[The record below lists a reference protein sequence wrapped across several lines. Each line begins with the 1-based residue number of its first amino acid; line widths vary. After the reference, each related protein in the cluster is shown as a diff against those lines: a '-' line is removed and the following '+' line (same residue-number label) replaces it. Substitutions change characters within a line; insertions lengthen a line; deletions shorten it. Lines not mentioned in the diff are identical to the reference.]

1 MKARSLRKYKE
12 TVEIRA
18 LPFNRLRSH
27 RYFPIAVMAVLITG
41 AACIHVWQRVVVLS
55 LVKEVAALEKENRG
69 LVDDAHKVQTE
80 IAALSM
86 ATRIERFAIDS
97 LGLQR
102 IQPNGLYTMAP
113 LDDEAMES
121 PDEFAAMISSIK
133 RVVDRLPERTEAR
146 AAAQELE
153 PIRFDSVEYEGAG
166 E

>member
-12 TVEIRA
+12 TVEIRS
-18 LPFNRLRSH
+18 LLFNRLRTH
-27 RYFPIAVMAVLITG
+27 RYFPIAVMALLITG

-69 LVDDAHKVQTE
+69 LVDDAHKIQTE

-86 ATRIERFAIDS
+86 ATRIERFASDT

-102 IQPNGLYTMAP
+102 PSPNGLYTMTPVDIEMA
-113 LDDEAMES
+113 ES
-121 PDEFAAMISSIK
+121 QDAFAALVSSI
-133 RVVDRLPERTEAR
+133 RRMADYLPERTEAR

-153 PIRFDSVEYEGAG
+153 PIKFDTVAYEGAG